1 MMKNNKL
8 WLYAGVRA
16 NDGALLQ
23 YSFDRE
29 NCRLDKNGIVGTLHN
44 VAFLICSGNA
54 LYASSLDEMERN
66 LFSAY
71 EIADDG
77 AVCLLNRTTGTG
89 FDATHMALN
98 RHKGVLVAS
107 DFLAHSLLIYEIRKN
122 GALGACRDLVRFD
135 AAGSE
140 IGPRQDSPHP
150 HCTAIAEDGSF
161 LLTADLGCDRLWW
174 TNLAGQSSIS
184 GSLPLKPGSG
194 PRHIALHPSMDYAYL
209 ISEISSDVF
218 VFRIG
223 KEANK
228 LELIQQ
234 MSNLRK
240 GPGGSI
246 GGDITLSPDGRFLLA
261 SNRGEN
267 TVVVYRICGDG
278 RLEYS
283 SYAETD
289 GWVRI
294 LHFDS
299 RSEYH
304 FAGLEEFL
312 DVGAY
317 TFSEERCRG
326 DGGLQVFKLDET
338 AGALLNTGIRE
349 YIPRAYAFAISEG
362 EN

>member
-89 FDATHMALN
+89 FDARHNDMLLTSHM
-98 RHKGVLVAS
+98 
-107 DFLAHSLLIYEIRKN
+107 LAKCLLIKKKKKN

-184 GSLPLKPGSG
+184 GSLPLQPGSG
-194 PRHIALHPSMDYAYL
+194 PMHIALHPSMDYAYL
-209 ISEISSDVF
+209 I
-218 VFRIG
+218 
-223 KEANK
+223 
-228 LELIQQ
+228 
-234 MSNLRK
+234 
-240 GPGGSI
+240 
-246 GGDITLSPDGRFLLA
+246 
-261 SNRGEN
+261 
-267 TVVVYRICGDG
+267 
-278 RLEYS
+278 
-283 SYAETD
+283 
-289 GWVRI
+289 
-294 LHFDS
+294 
-299 RSEYH
+299 
-304 FAGLEEFL
+304 
-312 DVGAY
+312 
-317 TFSEERCRG
+317 
-326 DGGLQVFKLDET
+326 
-338 AGALLNTGIRE
+338 
-349 YIPRAYAFAISEG
+349 
-362 EN
+362 

>member
-1 MMKNNKL
+1 MKNNKL

-140 IGPRQDSPHP
+140 IGPRQDSPIR
-150 HCTAIAEDGSF
+150 IAPPLQRMEAFYLRRIWAVTDCG
-161 LLTADLGCDRLWW
+161 
-174 TNLAGQSSIS
+174 GQT
-184 GSLPLKPGSG
+184 LPDSPRSPG
-194 PRHIALHPSMDYAYL
+194 
-209 ISEISSDVF
+209 
-218 VFRIG
+218 
-223 KEANK
+223 
-228 LELIQQ
+228 
-234 MSNLRK
+234 
-240 GPGGSI
+240 
-246 GGDITLSPDGRFLLA
+246 
-261 SNRGEN
+261 
-267 TVVVYRICGDG
+267 
-278 RLEYS
+278 
-283 SYAETD
+283 
-289 GWVRI
+289 
-294 LHFDS
+294 
-299 RSEYH
+299 
-304 FAGLEEFL
+304 
-312 DVGAY
+312 
-317 TFSEERCRG
+317 
-326 DGGLQVFKLDET
+326 
-338 AGALLNTGIRE
+338 
-349 YIPRAYAFAISEG
+349 AFP
-362 EN
+362 